1 MDSTEYRADIKF
13 FVLGDLSTNEI
24 NKKNDGLLKEP
35 ALSFP
40 TVHPLVSGW
49 RLSYIYSLTIT

>member
-40 TVHPLVSGW
+40 TVHPLVSG
-49 RLSYIYSLTIT
+49 